1 MMKNIYNISVEEI
14 GGKSKNL
21 KDYNGKVLLIVNTA
35 SKCGFTP
42 QFEDLEAL
50 YQDYKDKD
58 FEILGFPSN
67 QFQDQEPLEGEALN
81 EFCQINYGVTFKI
94 FDKVEVKGEKASPLF
109 QYLSNKDLNGNINS
123 TPKWNFHKFLV
134 NKKGEVVDYFY
145 TITNPNSKKVR
156 KAIDKLLAE

>member
-1 MMKNIYNISVEEI
+1 MSTVHDIEVKEIS
-14 GGKSKNL
+14 GKSKDL
-21 KDYNGKVLLIVNTA
+21 GDYKGKVLLIVNTA

-42 QFEDLEAL
+42 QFKDLEEL

-67 QFQDQEPLEGEALN
+67 QFQNQEPLEGEELSQ
-81 EFCQINYGVTFKI
+81 FCEINYGVTFKI
-94 FDKVEVKGEKASPLF
+94 FDKVDVKGDNASPLF
-109 QYLSNKDLNGNINS
+109 QYLSNKDLNGEVNS

-134 NKKGEVVDYFY
+134 NKEGQVVDYFY

-156 KAIDKLLAE
+156 RAIDKLLAE

>member
-1 MMKNIYNISVEEI
+1 MKSVHDIAVKEIS
-14 GGKSKNL
+14 GKEKSL
-21 KDYNGKVLLIVNTA
+21 SDYKGKVLLIVNTA

-42 QFEDLEAL
+42 QFKDLEAL

-67 QFQDQEPLEGEALN
+67 QFQNQEPLEGEELS
-81 EFCQINYGVTFKI
+81 EFCEINYGVTFKI
-94 FDKVEVKGEKASPLF
+94 FDKIDVKGESAAPLF
-109 QYLSNKDLNGNINS
+109 QYLSNKDLNGEVNS
-123 TPKWNFHKFLV
+123 TPKWNFHKYLV
-134 NKKGEVVDYFY
+134 NKEGKVVDYYY

>member
-1 MMKNIYNISVEEI
+1 MKNIYNISVDEI
-14 GGKSKNL
+14 GGKSKDL
-21 KDYNGKVLLIVNTA
+21 KDYKGKVLLIVNTA

-94 FDKVEVKGEKASPLF
+94 FDKVDVKGEKAAPLF
-109 QYLSNKDLNGNINS
+109 QYLANKDLNGNVNS

-134 NKKGEVVDYFY
+134 NKQGEVVDYFY
-145 TITNPNSKKVR
+145 TITNPNSNKVR
-156 KAIDKLLAE
+156 KAIDKLLAK

>member
-1 MMKNIYNISVEEI
+1 MQTVHDIEVKEIS
-14 GGKSKNL
+14 GKSKDL
-21 KDYNGKVLLIVNTA
+21 GDYEGKVLLIVNTA

-42 QFEDLEAL
+42 QFGDLEEL

-94 FDKVEVKGEKASPLF
+94 FDKVEVKGENASPLF
-109 QYLSNKDLNGNINS
+109 QYLSNKDLNGEINS
-123 TPKWNFHKFLV
+123 TPKCNFHKFLV
-134 NKKGEVVDYFY
+134 NKEGKVVDYFY
-145 TITNPNSKKVR
+145 TVTNPNSKKVR
-156 KAIDKLLAE
+156 RAIDKLLAE

>member
-1 MMKNIYNISVEEI
+1 MKNIYNISVDEI
-14 GGKSKNL
+14 GGKAKKL
-21 KDYNGKVLLIVNTA
+21 ADYKGKVLLIVNTA

-50 YQDYKDKD
+50 YQDYKDKE

-94 FDKVEVKGEKASPLF
+94 FDKVEVKGDKAAPLF

-134 NKKGEVVDYFY
+134 NKDGEVVDYFY
-145 TITNPNSKKVR
+145 TITNPNSRKVR
-156 KAIDKLLAE
+156 KAIDKLLAK

>member
-1 MMKNIYNISVEEI
+1 MKNIYNISVDEI
-14 GGKSKNL
+14 GGKSKDL
-21 KDYNGKVLLIVNTA
+21 KDYKGKVLLIVNTA

-94 FDKVEVKGEKASPLF
+94 FDKVDVKGEKAAPLF
-109 QYLSNKDLNGNINS
+109 QYLSNKDLNGKVNS

-134 NKKGEVVDYFY
+134 NKQGEVVDYFY
-145 TITNPNSKKVR
+145 TITNPNSSKVR
-156 KAIDKLLAE
+156 KAIDKLLAK

>member
-1 MMKNIYNISVEEI
+1 MQTVHDIEVKEIS
-14 GGKSKNL
+14 GKSKDL
-21 KDYNGKVLLIVNTA
+21 GDYEGKVLLIVNTA

-42 QFEDLEAL
+42 QFGDLEEL

-94 FDKVEVKGEKASPLF
+94 FDKVEVKGENASPLF
-109 QYLSNKDLNGNINS
+109 QYLSNKDLNGEINS

-134 NKKGEVVDYFY
+134 NKEGKVVDYFY
-145 TITNPNSKKVR
+145 TITKPNSGKVR
-156 KAIDKLLAE
+156 RAIDKLLEG

>member
-1 MMKNIYNISVEEI
+1 MKNVYDISVNEI
-14 GGKSKNL
+14 GGKSKDL
-21 KDYNGKVLLIVNTA
+21 ADYKGKVLLIVNTA

-94 FDKVEVKGEKASPLF
+94 FDKVDVKGEHAAPLF
-109 QYLSNKDLNGNINS
+109 QYLSNKDLNGNVNS

-156 KAIDKLLAE
+156 KAIDKLLQE

>member
-1 MMKNIYNISVEEI
+1 MNSVHDIAVKEIS
-14 GGKSKNL
+14 GKDKSL
-21 KDYNGKVLLIVNTA
+21 SDYKGKVLLIVNTA

-42 QFEDLEAL
+42 QFKDLEAL

-67 QFQDQEPLEGEALN
+67 QFQNQEPLEGEDLS
-81 EFCQINYGVTFKI
+81 EFCEINYGVTFKI
-94 FDKVEVKGEKASPLF
+94 FDKVDVKGEHAAPLF
-109 QYLSNKDLNGNINS
+109 QYLSNKDLNGEVNS
-123 TPKWNFHKFLV
+123 TPKWNFHKYLV
-134 NKKGEVVDYFY
+134 NKECKVVDYFY

>member
-1 MMKNIYNISVEEI
+1 MKNIYNISVDEI
-14 GGKSKNL
+14 GGKSKDL
-21 KDYNGKVLLIVNTA
+21 KDYKGKVLLIVNTA

-94 FDKVEVKGEKASPLF
+94 FDKVDVKGEKAAPLF
-109 QYLSNKDLNGNINS
+109 QYLSNKDLNGKVNS

-134 NKKGEVVDYFY
+134 NKQGEVVDYFY
-145 TITNPNSKKVR
+145 TITNPNSNKVR
-156 KAIDKLLAE
+156 TAIDKLLAK

>member
-1 MMKNIYNISVEEI
+1 MQTVHDIEVKEIS
-14 GGKSKNL
+14 GKSKDL
-21 KDYNGKVLLIVNTA
+21 GDYEGKVLLIVNTA

-42 QFEDLEAL
+42 QFGDLEEL

-94 FDKVEVKGEKASPLF
+94 FDKVEVKGENASPLF
-109 QYLSNKDLNGNINS
+109 QYLSNKDLNGELNS

-134 NKKGEVVDYFY
+134 NKEGKVVDYFY
-145 TITNPNSKKVR
+145 TVTNPNSKKVR
-156 KAIDKLLAE
+156 RAIDKLLAE